1 MLEAGRF
8 SFYRICVIVRGERH
22 ATEIV
27 TLGGAAVSG
36 TSSVPIIIPA
46 TEIQK
51 QILLQAVYM
60 PVTVNKI
67 QGILKTSTR
76 DT

>member
-1 MLEAGRF
+1 VLEAGRF

-27 TLGGAAVSG
+27 TLGGAAVSA

-46 TEIQK
+46 TERQTDS
-51 QILLQAVYM
+51 
-60 PVTVNKI
+60 VTSR
-67 QGILKTSTR
+67 LYACHCE
-76 DT
+76 